1 MVNANKI
8 FLNKDNTIYTI
19 FHKVREKHTETSLT
33 FISDKELL
41 KFQLNFWNCQLMS
54 IWKENVTVTG
64 NKI

>member
-19 FHKVREKHTETSLT
+19 FHKVREKHIETSLT

-41 KFQLNFWNCQLMS
+41 KFQLNFWNC
-54 IWKENVTVTG
+54 
-64 NKI
+64 